1 MNIEQKVLSEPAKI
15 HRILIIQVS
24 RIGDTLLS
32 TPTIRAIAT
41 HFSDATITV
50 LGHPKRVD
58 ILKNIPFIHHVGE
71 ISKRSAF
78 WLGRFSGKD
87 FDLAFVFGHDE
98 ALIRYALRV
107 SRHVVAMK
115 QKEDALN
122 KRLLHAAPLPAPMS
136 RHAVHMQYS
145 LVENLGIAL
154 SAQSLA
160 YVVSGGEQEWAHAE
174 LIKRELK
181 DRFPLIGLQIASF
194 PTKGYRDWPVENFV
208 ELANRVVEA
217 YPRAHFLIFGG
228 ELERHKTLF
237 LANSLG
243 KCATH
248 LAGSLSLR
256 QTAALMNCLD
266 YYVGVD
272 TGPTHIMGALSKPMM
287 AFYHPSSPSHFLKPL
302 QHPALTAVDH
312 PLAGQVGPEASM
324 AGLTVDSVWEQL
336 KPALANLKAA

>member
-15 HRILIIQVS
+15 RRILIIQVS

-41 HFSDATITV
+41 HFPEAAITV

-58 ILKNIPFIHHVGE
+58 ILKNIPFIQQVGE
-71 ISKRSAF
+71 ISKNSAF
-78 WLGRFSGKD
+78 WLGRFSGKVY
-87 FDLAFVFGHDE
+87 DLAFVFGHDE

-107 SRHVVAMK
+107 SQHVVAMK
-115 QKEDALN
+115 QKNVALN
-122 KRLLHAAPLPAPMS
+122 KKLLHAAPLPAPMS
-136 RHAVHMQYS
+136 RHAVYMQYS
-145 LVENLGIAL
+145 LVEHLDIPM

-160 YVVSGGEQEWAHAE
+160 YVVSGDEQAWAHAE
-174 LIKRELK
+174 LIKRELNN
-181 DRFPLIGLQIASF
+181 RFPLIGLQIASF

-208 ELANRVVEA
+208 ELANRITDA
-217 YPRAHFLIFGG
+217 YPQAHFLIFGG
-228 ELERHKTLF
+228 ELERNKTLF

-243 KCATH
+243 SNATH

-256 QTAALMNCLD
+256 QTAALMNCLS

-287 AFYHPSSPSHFLKPL
+287 AFYHPSSPSQFLKPL

-324 AGLTVDSVWEQL
+324 AGLTVDSVWAQL
-336 KPALANLKAA
+336 ESALATLKAP